1 MPKTTYKNPW
11 HKKYPADGWRKSLGP
26 EFYESD
32 SEPVEHRG
40 VLIYRR
46 QEFGYPIFDVVKDGT
61 CVNQLAGP
69 TGAKRAIDELL
80 ATEIKEVTPCPT

>member
-1 MPKTTYKNPW
+1 MPKTTYRNPW
-11 HKKYPADGWRKSLGP
+11 HKPYPQEGWRKGIGP

-32 SEPVEHRG
+32 SMPVEHRG
-40 VLIYRR
+40 FLIFQR

-61 CVNQLAGP
+61 CIKQLAGP
-69 TGAKRAIDELL
+69 NGAKRAIDELL